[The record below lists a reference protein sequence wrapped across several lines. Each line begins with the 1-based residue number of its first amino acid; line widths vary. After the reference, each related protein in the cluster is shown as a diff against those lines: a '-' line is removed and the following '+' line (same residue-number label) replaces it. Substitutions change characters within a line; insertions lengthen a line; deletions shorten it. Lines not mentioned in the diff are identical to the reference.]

1 MTELRVVGDDTIE
14 LDGISIARLLPNLR
28 LSIRDRLTEIFDA
41 IDADADYIAELE
53 DRVAQLES
61 RLATPRREVVVKG
74 VASTC
79 RSGPG
84 RPSGALRGGGEP
96 REAETGVRG
105 PPRSRR

>member
-61 RLATPRREVVVKG
+61 RLATPRREVVVK
-74 VASTC
+74 ASPAR

-84 RPSGALRGGGEP
+84 RPSGALQGGGEP
-96 REAETGVRG
+96 REAETGVLG
-105 PPRSRR
+105 PPRSGR